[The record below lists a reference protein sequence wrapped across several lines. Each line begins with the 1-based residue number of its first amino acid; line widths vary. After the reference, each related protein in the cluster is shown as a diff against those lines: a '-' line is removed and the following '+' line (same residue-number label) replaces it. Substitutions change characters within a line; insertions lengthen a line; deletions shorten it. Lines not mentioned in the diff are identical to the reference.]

1 MQISRRDLL
10 AKTSLLA
17 SAMTVLPGT
26 TVAGAQPSSTP
37 NPKDRLE
44 YARIRARLDGRPA
57 YGVARGIKYALSDF
71 EKIPI
76 HGYNVLAATIS
87 TVQPDGSLLFR
98 ILEAPYATDLA
109 TGEAINVFTNPLTDV
124 EESIPHIKPLMLF
137 YAVDRAGALTIAA
150 GDPRVGKVEF
160 SGSVQARRGI
170 SSDVLIEERFVMRSP
185 PRAGSSEKGVLSEL
199 VNHTAVASSLSEDGV
214 LYEEARANIV
224 VVRNGIEGPVTAGY
238 PPMLL
243 ACFEARKFL
252 AFGDAVQEAGETQM
266 EQAHPGFLERLTKFA

>member
-26 TVAGAQPSSTP
+26 TVAGAQPSSSP
-37 NPKDRLE
+37 NPEDGLE

-71 EKIPI
+71 EQIPI
-76 HGYNVLAATIS
+76 HGYNVLAGTIS

-98 ILEAPYATDLA
+98 IIEAPYATDLT

-137 YAVDRAGALTIAA
+137 YAVNRAGTLTIAP
-150 GDPRVGKVEF
+150 GDPRLGKVEF
-160 SGSVQARRGI
+160 SGSVQSRHGI
-170 SSDVLIEERFVMRSP
+170 GADTLIEERFVMRSP
-185 PRAGSSEKGVLSEL
+185 PRAGSSEKGVLSEQ
-199 VNHTAVASSLSEDGV
+199 VNHTALASSLSEDGL
-214 LYEEARANIV
+214 LYEEGRANIV
-224 VVRNGIEGPVTAGY
+224 VIRNGIDGPITGGY

-252 AFGDAVQEAGETQM
+252 SFGDAVQEAGETEM
-266 EQAHPGFLERLTKFA
+266 ERVQPGFLERLAKFA